1 MLKSNKIE
9 IIRPDDWH
17 THLREGDLLK
27 CVINSTARIANRC
40 IAMPNLSTPI
50 TNSLLCNQYKEQ
62 IDRIISKTSF
72 QPLIPCYLTDQINL
86 KDFEFSLK
94 NKIFIAAKLYPLNS
108 TTNSKFG
115 VTNIEN
121 IFEAI
126 ELLIK
131 YNRPLLIHGEK
142 VSDEIDIFD
151 REKYFIDDQLAV
163 ILKKFPNLKIVLEH
177 VSSKYGADVVSKEK
191 NLFGTITPHHMLLTK
206 KNVFEE
212 NINPF
217 NYCMPIVKNESD
229 LIALRKYA
237 CSGNEK
243 FFIGTDSA
251 PHEMEFKQNNDN
263 IRPGIF
269 SAPCFI
275 ELYAE
280 IFDQENSLL
289 NLEKFTSIN
298 GARFY
303 NLDINKDKIIL
314 VKKEWILDEFSEF
327 NHIKV
332 KNFYGGKKLQWKIQL

>member
-1 MLKSNKIE
+1 
-9 IIRPDDWH
+9 
-17 THLREGDLLK
+17 
-27 CVINSTARIANRC
+27 
-40 IAMPNLSTPI
+40 MPNLSTPI

-314 VKKEWILDEFSEF
+314 IKKEWILDEFSEF